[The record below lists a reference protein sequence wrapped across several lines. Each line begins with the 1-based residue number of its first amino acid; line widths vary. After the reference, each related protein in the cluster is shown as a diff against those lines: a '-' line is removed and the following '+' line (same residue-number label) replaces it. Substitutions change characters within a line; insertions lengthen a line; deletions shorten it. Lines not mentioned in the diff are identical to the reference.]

1 MVLSHRPEVR
11 CSEAVYPAAR
21 AVNFCVR
28 SVGSNVTGQGKI
40 VELTMVWD
48 MNGMGYEWYLM
59 RYVVNTMIFGR
70 VRNYKIGHFHAENDD
85 NPSDLEVPYIQTTQ
99 NVNFYGSTR

>member
-1 MVLSHRPEVR
+1 
-11 CSEAVYPAAR
+11 
-21 AVNFCVR
+21 
-28 SVGSNVTGQGKI
+28 
-40 VELTMVWD
+40 
-48 MNGMGYEWYLM
+48 
-59 RYVVNTMIFGR
+59 MIFGR